1 MEKILQPE
9 EFLNSLINYEK
20 IPGYQYDLTAYKL
33 FLEKIGAPQKK
44 LKNVILIAGTKGK
57 GSTAT
62 IINSCLIANGY
73 KVGLFTS
80 PHLLRITE
88 RIKINNK
95 ELTKKQMEKYIRLI
109 RPHINFKTRI
119 GARTFFEVLTAIAF
133 MHFAKNQ
140 VDFAV
145 LEVGLGGRLDA
156 TNVVDARIPVI
167 TRIGYDH
174 MNLLGNRLSQ
184 IAYEKAGIIREA
196 IPLNPSFIKGETG
209 GFFITIHQHPSVEKL
224 LKRIARERKN
234 KIIYADELQGI
245 KIKRIQL
252 SGTKMHI
259 KGPLG
264 KFDIFLPLVGAHQLE
279 NLKIALA
286 VLYELK
292 NRGFPISISAI
303 KKGLTQVKLSGRFEI
318 ISQRPLVIYD
328 VAHNEDSFCAL
339 NNNLKNFFIG
349 SDIKKQKELYIV
361 FGCSRDK
368 DINYAIKY
376 IFPEAKQILLV
387 RIENPRAMEPLEI
400 YKRAKKYQKNLL
412 IAGSIKRALE
422 YISAKNMDNLI
433 TLIFG
438 SFYLYPDV
446 YSFYHHYL
454 VHRNH

>member
-1 MEKILQPE
+1 MKKNLHPE

-20 IPGYQYDLTAYKL
+20 IPGYKYDLAAYKL
-33 FLEKIGAPQKK
+33 FLEKLGAPQKK
-44 LKNVILIAGTKGK
+44 LNNVILIAGTKGK

-80 PHLLRITE
+80 PHLLRISE
-88 RIKINNK
+88 RIRINNQ
-95 ELTKKQMEKYIRLI
+95 EITKKEMEKYIRLI
-109 RPHINFKTRI
+109 KPHINFKTRI

-133 MHFAKNQ
+133 MHFAENQ

-174 MNLLGNRLSQ
+174 MNLLGNKLSQ
-184 IAYEKAGIIREA
+184 IAYEKAGIIRKA
-196 IPLNPSFIKGETG
+196 IPLNPPFIKGETG
-209 GFFITIHQHPSVEKL
+209 GFFITIHQHPSVEKVF
-224 LKRIARERKN
+224 KRIARERKN
-234 KIIYADELQGI
+234 KIIYADELHQI

-259 KGPLG
+259 KGPSG
-264 KFDIFLPLVGAHQLE
+264 EFEIFLPLAGAHQLE

-292 NRGFPISISAI
+292 NRGFKIYKSAI

-318 ISQRPLVIYD
+318 ISRKPLVIYD
-328 VAHNEDSFCAL
+328 VAHNEDSFRAL
-339 NNNLKNFFIG
+339 NNILKKILAG
-349 SDIKKQKELYIV
+349 SVMKKQKELYII
-361 FGCSRDK
+361 FGCNKDK
-368 DINYAIKY
+368 KINYAIKY
-376 IFPEAKQILLV
+376 IFPQAKQVLLV
-387 RIENPRAMEPLEI
+387 RIDNPRTMDPIGI
-400 YKRAKKYQKNLL
+400 YNRAKKYQKNLL
-412 IAGSIKRALE
+412 IAGSIKGALE
-422 YISAKNMDNLI
+422 YINAKNMENAI

-446 YSFYHHYL
+446 HSFYHRHFI
-454 VHRNH
+454 HHNP